1 MRTAENE
8 SGTDVLLVEDEPA
21 IREMMVVLLG
31 LAGLTVVP
39 VEDGADALTYLKEGG
54 RAKVVLLDLMMPR
67 MDGWSFR
74 RAQRADPS
82 IAAIPVIV
90 VSACP
95 FASTEEL
102 HAAAT
107 FQKPV
112 DVGQVVDAVRH
123 LAA

>member
-1 MRTAENE
+1 MRSAEE
-8 SGTDVLLVEDEPA
+8 GPGTDVLLVEDDAA

-31 LAGLTVVP
+31 FEGLTVVP
-39 VEDGADALTYLKEGG
+39 VEDGADALSYLKEGG

-74 RAQRADPS
+74 REQRADPA
-82 IAAIPVIV
+82 IAGIPVIV

-95 FASTEEL
+95 EALTREL
-102 HAAAT
+102 NAVAT

-112 DVGQVVDAVRH
+112 DVGQVIDVVRH

>member
-1 MRTAENE
+1 MRTAEVE
-8 SGTDVLLVEDEPA
+8 SNTDVLLVEDEPA

-67 MDGWSFR
+67 MDGWTFR

-95 FASTEEL
+95 SASTEEL

>member
-1 MRTAENE
+1 MRKVAEE
-8 SGTDVLLVEDEPA
+8 AGTDVLLVEDDPA

-31 LAGLTVVP
+31 FEGLTVVP

-74 RAQRADPS
+74 REQRADPS
-82 IAAIPVIV
+82 IAQIPVII

-95 FASTEEL
+95 PALTEGL
-102 HAAAT
+102 NAVAT

-112 DVGQVVDAVRH
+112 DVGQVIDIVRQI
-123 LAA
+123 AA

>member
-1 MRTAENE
+1 MRNVDNATGA
-8 SGTDVLLVEDEPA
+8 DVLLVEDDPA
-21 IREMMVVLLG
+21 IREMMVILLG
-31 LAGLTVVP
+31 FEGLTVVP

-74 RAQRADPS
+74 REQRADPS
-82 IAAIPVIV
+82 IAQIPVII

-95 FASTEEL
+95 AAFTEEL
-102 HAAAT
+102 NAVAT

-112 DVGQVVDAVRH
+112 DVGQVIDIVRQ